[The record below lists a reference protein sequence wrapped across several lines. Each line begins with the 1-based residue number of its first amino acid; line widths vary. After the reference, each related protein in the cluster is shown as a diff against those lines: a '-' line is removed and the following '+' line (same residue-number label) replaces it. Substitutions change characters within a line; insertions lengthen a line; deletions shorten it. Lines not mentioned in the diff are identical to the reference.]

1 MDNKLKIKVLEEA
14 DFAMQTFRL
23 PTKRGRNWQEKQIDK
38 IYNAASKGRKIEG
51 LPKKDYQR
59 F

>member
-1 MDNKLKIKVLEEA
+1 MKIKILEEA
-14 DFAMQTFRL
+14 GFAMQTIRL

-38 IYNAASKGRKIEG
+38 IYDSANKGRKIEG
-51 LPKKDYQR
+51 LPKKNYQR